1 MGAPF
6 GPKSHVWLVAR
17 VPDVRLI
24 PERDRSVLAFYFYM
38 SVEIII
44 SRGALCRIFAGQPL
58 LSIPPS
64 PINVRK
70 LAKNG
75 PPRLDGL
82 LRAAPLQKKLLDML
96 VVSCDFQISHT
107 LRDC

>member
-17 VPDVRLI
+17 VPDARLIPRKLVFEI

-44 SRGALCRIFAGQPL
+44 SRGTLCCGKLVKAG
-58 LSIPPS
+58 
-64 PINVRK
+64 
-70 LAKNG
+70 
-75 PPRLDGL
+75 
-82 LRAAPLQKKLLDML
+82 AAVEGANFDAFGEA
-96 VVSCDFQISHT
+96 SSQI
-107 LRDC
+107 